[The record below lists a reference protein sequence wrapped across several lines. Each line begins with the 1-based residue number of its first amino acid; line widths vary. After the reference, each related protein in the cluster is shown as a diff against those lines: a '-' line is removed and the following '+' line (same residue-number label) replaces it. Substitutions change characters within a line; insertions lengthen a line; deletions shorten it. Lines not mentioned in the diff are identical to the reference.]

1 MANIE
6 MVIELLEEAIENND
20 WTKVE
25 EALYILSIDED
36 ELFGYNDD

>member
-25 EALYILSIDED
+25 EVLDILSIDED
-36 ELFGYNDD
+36 ELFGYNDE